1 MLSFQRDTVIFPE
14 KYPASGILA
23 AGYSYL
29 QSMLTM
35 HVRSPEKFEAFLQF
49 DTCTIANAVER
60 FGLRLRNQGF
70 TQPGL
75 QCVTG
80 GFPRVLGYAATC
92 RVRSSDPPMAGVSYL
107 DRTDWW
113 SEIGGLPTPRIAV
126 VQDLA
131 TGPGSGSCVGQVHA
145 AILKAF
151 HCEAVITNGLVR
163 DLPGVIGMQF
173 PMFARGVAVSHS
185 YAHLV
190 DYGVP
195 VEIFGLRIEPGDL
208 LYADCH
214 GVISIPLEIA
224 AELPKVAGEIR
235 SQEASVIDLCLSP
248 DFSPERL
255 LEVIKNAH

>member
-1 MLSFQRDTVIFPE
+1 MTFPA

-23 AGYSYL
+23 AGCSSL
-29 QSMLTM
+29 ELILT
-35 HVRSPEKFEAFLQF
+35 VPVLTPEKLEAFRQF
-49 DTCTIANAVER
+49 DTCTIANAIER
-60 FGLRLRNQGF
+60 FGVRLRNQGF

-92 RVRSSDPPMAGVSYL
+92 RVRSTDPPMAGLSYL

-113 SEIGGLPTPRIAV
+113 GDISRLPTPRIAV

-131 TGPGSGSCVGQVHA
+131 AGPGSGSCVGQVHA

-151 HCEAVITNGLVR
+151 HCEAVVTNGLVR
-163 DLPGVIGMQF
+163 DIPGVSGMQF

-190 DYGVP
+190 DYGGP
-195 VEIFGLRIEPGDL
+195 VEIFGLRVEPGDL
-208 LYADCH
+208 LCADCH

-224 AELPKVAGEIR
+224 AELLEVAAEIR
-235 SQEASVIDLCLSP
+235 AREARIIDVCLSP

-255 LEVIKNAH
+255 LDVIKDAH

>member
-1 MLSFQRDTVIFPE
+1 VSFRE

-23 AGYSYL
+23 AGCSSL
-29 QSMLTM
+29 ESILT
-35 HVRSPEKFEAFLQF
+35 VSVLTTEKLEALRQF
-49 DTCTIANAVER
+49 DTCTIANAIER
-60 FGLRLRNQGF
+60 FEVRLRNQGF

-80 GFPRVLGYAATC
+80 GFPRVLGYAATR

-113 SEIGGLPTPRIAV
+113 GDIGCLPTPRIAV

-131 TGPGSGSCVGQVHA
+131 AGPGSGSCVGQVHA

-151 HCEAVITNGLVR
+151 HCQAVITNGLVR
-163 DLPGVIGMQF
+163 DLPGVSGMQF

-190 DYGVP
+190 DYGTP
-195 VEIFGLRIEPGDL
+195 VEIFGLEIRPGYL

-214 GVISIPLEIA
+214 GVISIPLEVA
-224 AELPKVAGEIR
+224 AELPEVAGEIR
-235 SQEASVIDLCLSP
+235 ASEARIIDVCLSP

-255 LEVIKNAH
+255 LNVIQDAH